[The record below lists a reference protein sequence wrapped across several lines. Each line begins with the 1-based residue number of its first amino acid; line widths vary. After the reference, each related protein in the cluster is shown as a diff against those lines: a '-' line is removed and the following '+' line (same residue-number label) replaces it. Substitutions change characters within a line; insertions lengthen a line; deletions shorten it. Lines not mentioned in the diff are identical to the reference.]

1 MSIAIIYNTYML
13 IVVVD
18 EVVSV
23 ALVPLTEENE
33 TAMEDSVF
41 TDFLTALGVNP
52 PANEQVAAGRI
63 VDACN
68 R

>member
-1 MSIAIIYNTYML
+1 MSIGVIYNTCVF
-13 IVVVD
+13 VVVD

-52 PANEQVAAGRI
+52 PANEQVAAGCI
-63 VDACN
+63 VDAWN